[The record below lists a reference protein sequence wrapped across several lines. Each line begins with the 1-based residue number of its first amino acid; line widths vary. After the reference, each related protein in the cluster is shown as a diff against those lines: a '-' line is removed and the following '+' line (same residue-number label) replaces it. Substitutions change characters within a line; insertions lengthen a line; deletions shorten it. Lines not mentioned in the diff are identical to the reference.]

1 MSDKENRL
9 SLVVTSNDLDRVW
22 PALILAVGAA
32 ACDMQVTVFWAFW
45 GLTVLRRE
53 NPGRV
58 SKPLLNRLLGWMM
71 PRGVNQLRLSKLNL
85 AGLGTVMM
93 RNIARKKNVALPSE
107 LLATARELGVRLV
120 ACQMSMDLLGVTRAE
135 LIDGLEYGGVATFL
149 ADARNAAI
157 TLFI

>member
-32 ACDMQVTVFWAFW
+32 ASGMQVSIFWAFW

-58 SKPLLNRLLGWMM
+58 SKPLLNRLFGWMM
-71 PRGVNQLRLSKLNL
+71 PRGINQLRLSKLNL
-85 AGLGTVMM
+85 AGLGTAMM
-93 RNIARKKNVALPSE
+93 RSIAKKKNVASPSE
-107 LLATARELGVRLV
+107 LLVTARELGVRLI

-135 LIDGLEYGGVATFL
+135 LIDGLEYGGVAMCL
-149 ADARNAAI
+149 ADARDAAI
-157 TLFI
+157 ALFI